1 MLRTTK
7 SAQVHQPQFEFQ
19 PWQLQPHLVHRGI
32 CSGHRVQTQIQTVQG
47 TVQDTGILPEN
58 KIRYRQSKVQF
69 RIQEYFLRTNSDT
82 VQTVQGTLQGK
93 AIEPIQ

>member
-58 KIRYRQSKVQF
+58 KLRYRQSKVQF
-69 RIQEYFLRTNSDT
+69 RIQEFYLRTNSDT
-82 VQTVQGTLQGK
+82 DSPRYSSGYRNST
-93 AIEPIQ
+93 